1 MSQLSTAEDNKVENK
16 GSGLFAYFVMGFIA
30 FILLL
35 VYIYGRNADGLP
47 L

>member
-1 MSQLSTAEDNKVENK
+1 MSQLSTAEDNKKDTK

-35 VYIYGRNADGLP
+35 VYIYGRNGDGLP